1 MPVRIV
7 VLGYQLIGHT
17 ALSFLLDEAEDEVV
31 GLWTHAD
38 APGEEVWWPSAAELA
53 RSRGVPV
60 FSPED
65 VNAPESVELLEALA
79 PDILLC
85 AWYRQLLKSPALGTA
100 RRAAL
105 NLHGSL
111 LPRYRGRAPVNWV
124 LVNGETETG
133 MTLHHM
139 VPRADAG
146 DIVAQ
151 AKVAISPEDTA
162 LTVYHK
168 LAAATVEV
176 LCGTWPA
183 LRQGRAPRVAQD
195 ESLATYVGRRT
206 PQDGRFEWS
215 WPAGRIHNLVRAVT
229 HPYPGAFVDTQAGRL
244 YIWES
249 RPLADSGVG
258 AAVEPGT
265 VIAPAAEGFV
275 VATGEDGLLVK
286 RAQYAAGPELGG
298 PAFWEQYGLAAGRR
312 LI

>member
-1 MPVRIV
+1 MRIV
-7 VLGYQLIGHT
+7 VLGYQLIGYT
-17 ALSFLLDEAEDEVV
+17 ALSFVLDETEDEVV

-53 RSRGVPV
+53 RSRGVPL

-65 VNAPESVELLEALA
+65 VNAPQSVELLETLA

-85 AWYRQLLKSPALGTA
+85 AWYRQMLTPPALGTA

-151 AKVAISPEDTA
+151 TRVAISPEDTA
-162 LTVYHK
+162 LSLYGR
-168 LAAATVEV
+168 LAAATAEV
-176 LCGTWPA
+176 LRDTWPA

-206 PQDGRFEWS
+206 PDDGRFEWR
-215 WPAGRIHNLVRAVT
+215 WPASRIHNLVRAVT
-229 HPYPGAFVDTQAGRL
+229 HPYPGAFAETQAGRL
-244 YIWES
+244 HIWEA
-249 RPLADSGVG
+249 RTAPELDATP
-258 AAVEPGT
+258 AAEPGT
-265 VIAPAAEGFV
+265 VISSAAEGFV
-275 VATGEDGLLVK
+275 VATGAGGLLVR
-286 RAQYAAGPELGG
+286 RAQYHGAAELGG
-298 PAFWEQYGLAAGRR
+298 AAFWERYELSAGRR
-312 LI
+312 LA